1 MTLHLG
7 TPWCGTDE
15 LLDVMVSLLGPR
27 ISDILESIS
36 ALQPPEQA
44 ITFLFMEMLRDSVT
58 KWASRLL

>member
-27 ISDILESIS
+27 ISDVPVSTRAS
-36 ALQPPEQA
+36 QPPEQA

-58 KWASRLL
+58 K